1 MAIVWD
7 KPTITA
13 RDITRILIQQY
24 GPENPTR
31 ILVDDDTKPINYNSS
46 LVNCECLRCGKRFSY
61 TPSAIVNALYY
72 NGYVCNTCGMLS
84 DTELQ
89 DQQKEEMR
97 VGTLKLLKENG
108 IDVVQEAIDAE
119 KEKKEAAEDED
130 YNDALHDAYNEANT
144 ETKSVESSNPVIEE
158 KHEEIKETPVEK
170 VNEDVVKP
178 VEKKIEKKPEV
189 KKEVK
194 QEPVKE
200 KKVTEKPVEK
210 KNDYMVSDEDY
221 NGSIGDQ
228 VKDEVEI
235 AEEDEIPDDTGDD
248 ITEDD
253 VFGVEEPEE
262 SDEVEEVAKALNNN
276 KQTEKST
283 ESIQSEVVE
292 PEVKEVEQPE
302 EKKEDK
308 DPDFVWIGTNAYT
321 EDELQKV
328 LKEKM
333 DNIVKKI
340 HFNPY
345 DPDTFEINEDADLS
359 VKCRTCGQTVL
370 TEDVDTLDNVES
382 LSDVCKRYG
391 KDLPVGKNN
400 YRNIEPMLYSCPTC
414 TSEILT
420 KGYNSY
426 HKKLVEDICQKA
438 HINILD
444 KNHLYINDP
453 NEELRVECNGV
464 IKILKFN
471 LILSK
476 FGRGQDARNDP
487 MFENKDQTKKVEVKT
502 EEVKS
507 TESVKPETENDE
519 KPVVT
524 NTDSE
529 NKIKIVQERVN
540 FTENVTEVP
549 NDSKPVVRE
558 AEPEKPKVV
567 LRPKTTE
574 VLKRDPVKEPERV
587 TLHAKAP
594 EPTQEQKSKL
604 NQFDGHINEHRKP
617 VFSKRE
623 NTNNNSAYGSMFN
636 SERAKD
642 SNANLEEERAY
653 NERQLNK
660 HKIFSESSSL
670 KTAKKNIAKLTG
682 TENPF
687 EREISLKQEFDETV
701 FADFIKEL
709 SNKTGVDY
717 KLILDERSYEIPVVD
732 FENGTRIICS
742 NLDEPGL
749 ANVKYEW
756 LNRVPFSWKEDIAED
771 DGTGRLRR
779 KPKSFKWVVL
789 FSDSIEFAKDAT
801 FSALIKYINPSVLA
815 YDGKKIVLQ
824 DNLIIQYT
832 KNQQYLRDFDKR
844 NSTFPSKKPATGS
857 IGIIARW
864 NSTSKATAR
873 DVLKLRMQ
881 MEGRNTNVNNLDT
894 LASDY
899 SEYMAASI
907 KYVEHMNPETNRVIY
922 TITEY
927 VEVGSSI
934 IADGFAQCVRALL
947 KEYFKKYPQLMGVPP
962 YIIVE
967 IDPNTFPSPALHSYI
982 ERGTLCKMDNSYKMI
997 VEGSKANLNAVD
1009 KSLRYSYI
1017 RRPEYRQGSDL
1028 DRMRQDRRMFN
1039 AGTLIVRMSNEIKQA
1054 GLSNTIRNPEVR
1066 KAFIENMGYIE
1077 ATQAEIKQY
1086 FVNQS
1091 IIAAMMSDGYT
1102 ARLTERIDENM
1113 FNSSKMV
1120 SDSNSGFGMNNV
1132 LMNPAAMMKYNSIM
1146 QNGSPEAKDYFMRMM
1161 REDYQQKMQ
1170 DYMMQNQ
1177 GTQGKVFSQNP
1188 QQNMFNNPM
1197 MNNVGMNNFGF
1208 GMNPM
1213 MGMEF
1218 GMGMQH

>member
-1 MAIVWD
+1 MAIVWE

-13 RDITRILIQQY
+13 RDITRILVQQY

-31 ILVDDDTKPINYNSS
+31 ILVDDDTKPISYNSA
-46 LVNCECLRCGKRFSY
+46 LVNCECLRCGKKFSY

-130 YNDALHDAYNEANT
+130 YNDALHDAYNEANDT
-144 ETKSVESSNPVIEE
+144 SKSVESSKPVVEE
-158 KHEEIKETPVEK
+158 KHEEVKETPVEK
-170 VNEDVVKP
+170 VNEEVVKP
-178 VEKKIEKKPEV
+178 VEKKVEKKPEV

-200 KKVTEKPVEK
+200 TKVEEPKPVEK

-235 AEEDEIPDDTGDD
+235 VEEDEIPDDTGDD

-262 SDEVEEVAKALNNN
+262 SDEVEEVAKAFN
-276 KQTEKST
+276 KQPEKSEESVQT
-283 ESIQSEVVE
+283 EVIE
-292 PEVKEVEQPE
+292 PEVKEVQPE
-302 EKKEDK
+302 EKAEDNG
-308 DPDFVWIGTNAYT
+308 PDYVWIGTDAYT

-328 LKEKM
+328 LKNKM

-345 DPDTFEINEDADLS
+345 DPDTFEINDNAELS
-359 VKCRTCGQTVL
+359 VKCRTCGQTIV
-370 TEDVDTLDNVES
+370 TDKVDTLDTVES
-382 LSDVCKRYG
+382 LSDVCKKYG
-391 KDLPVGKNN
+391 KELPEGKNN
-400 YRNIEPMLYSCPTC
+400 YHNIEPMLYSCPVC

-420 KGYNSY
+420 KGFNSY
-426 HKKLVEDICQKA
+426 HKKLVDEICKKA
-438 HINILD
+438 NINILD
-444 KNHLYINDP
+444 KHHLYINDP

-464 IKILKFN
+464 IKILKFS

-476 FGRGQDARNDP
+476 FGRGQDARKDP
-487 MFENKDQTKKVEVKT
+487 MFENKDQTKKIKVETK
-502 EEVKS
+502 EVS
-507 TESVKPETENDE
+507 TESVKPEVEE
-519 KPVVT
+519 KPVVKQPVVT
-524 NTDSE
+524 NLDTE
-529 NKIKIVQERVN
+529 NKIKVVQERVN
-540 FTENVTEVP
+540 FTENVTDVP
-549 NDSKPVVRE
+549 NESKPVVRE
-558 AEPEKPKVV
+558 KEPEEPKVV
-567 LRPKTTE
+567 LRPKATE
-574 VLKRDPVKEPERV
+574 VPKQDPVKGPEKV

-594 EPTQEQKSKL
+594 EPTEEQKAKL
-604 NQFDGHINEHRKP
+604 NQFDSHHTEQKKP
-617 VFSKRE
+617 VFSMKE
-623 NTNNNSAYGSMFN
+623 GTANNNSAYGSMFN
-636 SERAKD
+636 SGRVKD
-642 SNANLEEERAY
+642 SNADLEEERAY

-660 HKIFSESSSL
+660 HKIFSESASL

-687 EREISLKQEFDETV
+687 EREISLKQEFEETV

-756 LNRVPFSWKEDIAED
+756 LNRVPFSWKEDVAED

-779 KPKSFKWVVL
+779 KPKSFRWVVL

-881 MEGRNTNVNNLDT
+881 MEGHNTNVNNLDT

-947 KEYFKKYPQLMGVPP
+947 KEYFKKYPQLIGVTP

-967 IDPNTFPSPALHSYI
+967 IDPNTFPSPALQSYI
-982 ERGTLCKMDNSYKMI
+982 DRGTLCKMDNSYKLI

-1017 RRPEYRQGSDL
+1017 RRPEYRQGSNL

-1120 SDSNSGFGMNNV
+1120 SDSNSGYGMNNV
-1132 LMNPAAMMKYNSIM
+1132 LMNPAMMMKYNSIM

-1170 DYMMQNQ
+1170 DYMMQHQ
-1177 GTQGKVFSQNP
+1177 GTQGQVFSQNP
-1188 QQNMFNNPM
+1188 QQRNMFNPM
-1197 MNNVGMNNFGF
+1197 MGMNNFGM

-1213 MGMEF
+1213 MNGF
-1218 GMGMQH
+1218 GMGMHQ

>member
-1 MAIVWD
+1 MAIVWE

-13 RDITRILIQQY
+13 RDITRILVQQY

-31 ILVDDDTKPINYNSS
+31 ILVDDDTKPISYNSA
-46 LVNCECLRCGKRFSY
+46 LVNCECLRCGKKFSY

-119 KEKKEAAEDED
+119 KEKKEVAEDED
-130 YNDALHDAYNEANT
+130 YNDALHDAYNETNN
-144 ETKSVESSNPVIEE
+144 ESTKSTESFKSPIEE
-158 KHEEIKETPVEK
+158 KHEEVKETPIKKTSE
-170 VNEDVVKP
+170 ESVKP
-178 VEKKIEKKPEV
+178 IEKKPEV
-189 KKEVK
+189 IK
-194 QEPVKE
+194 QDTIQNNKIEE
-200 KKVTEKPVEK
+200 NPVEK
-210 KNDYMVSDEDY
+210 KNNYMVSDEDY

-228 VKDEVEI
+228 VKDEIEI
-235 AEEDEIPDDTGDD
+235 VEEDEIPDDTGDD

-253 VFGVEEPEE
+253 VFGIEEPEE
-262 SDEVEEVAKALNNN
+262 ESNEIEEVAKAFN
-276 KQTEKST
+276 KQQNKTYKNDHIEA
-283 ESIQSEVVE
+283 VE
-292 PEVKEVEQPE
+292 PEIEKDQDLLPE
-302 EKKEDK
+302 EKSKGSE
-308 DPDFVWIGTNAYT
+308 FIWIGTDAYT
-321 EDELQKV
+321 EKELQKV
-328 LKEKM
+328 LKGKM
-333 DNIVKKI
+333 DSIIKKI

-345 DPDTFEINEDADLS
+345 DPDTFEINDNAYLS
-359 VKCRTCGQTVL
+359 VKCRTCGQFIET
-370 TEDVDTLDNVES
+370 DNVDTLDKVES
-382 LSDVCKRYG
+382 LSDVCNKYG
-391 KDLPVGKNN
+391 KELPEGKNN
-400 YRNIEPMLYSCPTC
+400 YHNIEPVLYSCPVC
-414 TSEILT
+414 SSEILT

-426 HKKLVEDICQKA
+426 HKKLVEDICEKA
-438 HINILD
+438 HINIID
-444 KNHLYINDP
+444 KHHLYINDP
-453 NEELRVECNGV
+453 NEELKVECNGV
-464 IKILKFN
+464 IKILKFS

-476 FGRGQDARNDP
+476 FGRGQDARKDQ
-487 MFENKDQTKKVEVKT
+487 MFENKYKKNESESKHVNTVESIRSDTIK
-502 EEVKS
+502 
-507 TESVKPETENDE
+507 E
-519 KPVVT
+519 KIEQPVVT
-524 NTDSE
+524 NMDTE
-529 NKIKIVQERVN
+529 NKIKVVQERVN
-540 FTENVTEVP
+540 FTENVTDVP
-549 NDSKPVVRE
+549 NESKSAITKKE
-558 AEPEKPKVV
+558 FEEPKVV
-567 LRPKTTE
+567 LKPKSTE
-574 VLKRDPVKEPERV
+574 VFKQDQIKDSERV
-587 TLHAKAP
+587 TLHAKTP
-594 EPTQEQKSKL
+594 EPTQEQKAKL
-604 NQFDGHINEHRKP
+604 NQYDNYQTKQRKP
-617 VFSKRE
+617 VFSQKV
-623 NTNNNSAYGSMFN
+623 NNNSVYGSMFD
-636 SERAKD
+636 SGRVKD
-642 SNANLEEERAY
+642 SNADLEEERAY

-660 HKIFSESSSL
+660 HKIFTESSSL

-682 TENPF
+682 AENPF
-687 EREISLKQEFDETV
+687 EREISLKQEFEETV

-709 SNKTGVDY
+709 SNKTGIDY

-756 LNRVPFSWKEDIAED
+756 LNRVPFSWKEEIAED
-771 DGTGRLRR
+771 DGNGRLRR

-801 FSALIKYINPSVLA
+801 FSALIKYINPSILA

-864 NSTSKATAR
+864 NSTSKATAK

-881 MEGRNTNVNNLDT
+881 MEGRGNNVNNLDT

-899 SEYMAASI
+899 NEYMAASI
-907 KYVEHMNPETNRVIY
+907 KYVEHLNPETNRVIY

-947 KEYFKKYPQLMGVPP
+947 KEYFKKYPQLMGIPP

-967 IDPNTFPSPALHSYI
+967 IDPNAFPSPALQSYI
-982 ERGTLCKMDNSYKMI
+982 ERGTLCKMDNSYKLI

-1009 KSLRYSYI
+1009 KSLKYSYI
-1017 RRPEYRQGSDL
+1017 RRPEYRQGSNL

-1091 IIAAMMSDGYT
+1091 IVAAMMSDGYT

-1132 LMNPAAMMKYNSIM
+1132 LMNPAMMMKYNSIM

-1170 DYMMQNQ
+1170 DYMTQHQ
-1177 GTQGKVFSQNP
+1177 GTQGQIFSQNP
-1188 QQNMFNNPM
+1188 QQNTFNPM
-1197 MNNVGMNNFGF
+1197 MGMNNFGMGM
-1208 GMNPM
+1208 GMNPSM
-1213 MGMEF
+1213 AMGGF
-1218 GMGMQH
+1218 GIGMYS